1 MAPNGAYAIG
11 LIRQENLIE
20 AIPLWNRND
29 LMLFN
34 SIQFLVFF
42 AVFLPVYFFV
52 PSDRRWLPILV
63 ASYVFYMAWNVS
75 LSVLLMGLTVTA
87 FGSAIAIER
96 SAAPRLRQAILTAGI
111 CAELA
116 PLLIFKYTN
125 FVISTTNDLGAFL
138 GWTNSLPYVSLIL
151 PVGISFHTFQM
162 IGYLVDVHSGRVP
175 AERHFGRFAGFVVFF
190 PQLVAGPI
198 ERSYHMLPQFWRPT
212 RLEYVRVRDGLLQ
225 AGWGLSKKVCVA
237 DLVAPFVAGV
247 YANPRNYNGSYL
259 LIATVLFSIQIY
271 CDFSGYTDMALGIAK
286 ILGYD
291 LMANFRQPY
300 FSTSLAEFWRRW
312 HISLSTWFRDY
323 VYIPLGGNRVS
334 GFRWVFNIMIVF
346 ILSGVWHGPAWTF
359 VIWGALHGLCLV
371 IETKLRADLAQ
382 RDGRED
388 AEGGTHR
395 PALPRGP
402 AAPGLGGD
410 ELRRARE
417 LGLLPG
423 GERRRRV
430 LHPHPP
436 PRFRPRRVRD
446 LQDLE
451 PRELRA
457 VIGRLPDSRSVCRR
471 CRPAVPPRTRDASLG
486 NLASPVVL
494 RAGVDLQR
502 GLLRG
507 VRAARI
513 HLLCLLIALSES
525 LCILIANNIARR
537 PLPVE
542 PVSQEGTSTQ
552 GCVFVSR
559 RLRARAS
566 VARSR
571 AVRGPDWP
579 GTT

>member
-1 MAPNGAYAIG
+1 
-11 LIRQENLIE
+11 
-20 AIPLWNRND
+20 
-29 LMLFN
+29 MLFN
-34 SIQFLVFF
+34 SIQFLAFF
-42 AVFLPVYFFV
+42 IVFLPVYFFV

-63 ASYVFYMAWNVS
+63 ASYLFYMAWNVS
-75 LSVLLMGLTVTA
+75 LSALLMGLTVTA

-96 SAAPRLRQAILTAGI
+96 SAAPRIRQAILTAGI
-111 CAELA
+111 CAELV

-125 FVISTTNDLGAFL
+125 FVIRTTNDLGVFL
-138 GWTNSLPYVSLIL
+138 GSTSSLPYVSLIL

-162 IGYLVDVHSGRVP
+162 IGYLIDVHTGRVS

-359 VIWGALHGLCLV
+359 VIWGALHGLWLV
-371 IETKLRADLAQ
+371 IETTLRQTSAQ
-382 RDGRED
+382 RDAEED
-388 AEGGTHR
+388 AECGTHR
-395 PALPRGP
+395 PDYRADRLVVGWVVTNFVVLVSWVFFR
-402 AAPGLGGD
+402 AESVGD
-410 ELRRARE
+410 AFYILTH
-417 LGLLPG
+417 LIDFG
-423 GERRRRV
+423 RV
-430 LHPHPP
+430 EYGTFKIL
-436 PRFRPRRVRD
+436 
-446 LQDLE
+446 
-451 PRELRA
+451 
-457 VIGRLPDSRSVCRR
+457 
-471 CRPAVPPRTRDASLG
+471 
-486 NLASPVVL
+486 NLASFELLLVVFQILVLLAVDAVL
-494 RAGVDLQR
+494 RFRAERVMRLWEISQVRWSLALALIYNVVFFGVFEQLEFIYF
-502 GLLRG
+502 
-507 VRAARI
+507 A
-513 HLLCLLIALSES
+513 
-525 LCILIANNIARR
+525 
-537 PLPVE
+537 
-542 PVSQEGTSTQ
+542 
-552 GCVFVSR
+552 F
-559 RLRARAS
+559 
-566 VARSR
+566 
-571 AVRGPDWP
+571 
-579 GTT
+579 

>member
-1 MAPNGAYAIG
+1 
-11 LIRQENLIE
+11 
-20 AIPLWNRND
+20 
-29 LMLFN
+29 MLFN

-42 AVFLPVYFFV
+42 LVFLPVYFFV

-63 ASYVFYMAWNVS
+63 GSYIFYMAWNVS

-96 SAAPRLRQAILTAGI
+96 SAAPRLRKAILTAGV
-111 CAELA
+111 CAELV

-125 FVISTTNDLGAFL
+125 FVISTVNDLGAFL
-138 GWTNSLPYVSLIL
+138 GWTNSLPYVRLIL

-162 IGYLVDVHSGRVP
+162 IGYLVDVHTGRVS

-247 YANPRNYNGSYL
+247 YANPQNYNGSYL

-359 VIWGALHGLCLV
+359 VIWGALHGLWLV
-371 IETKLRADLAQ
+371 IETKLRETSAQ
-382 RDGRED
+382 RDAEED
-388 AEGGTHR
+388 AKCGTHR
-395 PALPRGP
+395 PDYRADRLVVGWVVTNFVVLVSWVFFR
-402 AAPGLGGD
+402 AESVGD
-410 ELRRARE
+410 AFYILTH
-417 LGLLPG
+417 LLDFG
-423 GERRRRV
+423 RV
-430 LHPHPP
+430 EYGTFKIL
-436 PRFRPRRVRD
+436 
-446 LQDLE
+446 
-451 PRELRA
+451 
-457 VIGRLPDSRSVCRR
+457 
-471 CRPAVPPRTRDASLG
+471 
-486 NLASPVVL
+486 NLASFELLLVVFQILVLLAVDAVL
-494 RAGVDLQR
+494 RFHPERVMRLWEISQVRWSLALALIYNVVFFGVFEQLEFIYF
-502 GLLRG
+502 
-507 VRAARI
+507 A
-513 HLLCLLIALSES
+513 
-525 LCILIANNIARR
+525 
-537 PLPVE
+537 
-542 PVSQEGTSTQ
+542 
-552 GCVFVSR
+552 F
-559 RLRARAS
+559 
-566 VARSR
+566 
-571 AVRGPDWP
+571 
-579 GTT
+579 

>member
-1 MAPNGAYAIG
+1 
-11 LIRQENLIE
+11 
-20 AIPLWNRND
+20 
-29 LMLFN
+29 MLFN

-42 AVFLPVYFFV
+42 VVFLPVYFFV

-87 FGSAIAIER
+87 FGSAIAMER
-96 SAAPRLRQAILTAGI
+96 SAAPRVRQAILTVGI

-138 GWTNSLPYVSLIL
+138 GWMNSLPYVSLIL

-162 IGYLVDVHSGRVP
+162 IGYLVDVQNGRVS

-300 FSTSLAEFWRRW
+300 FSASLTEFWRRW

-346 ILSGVWHGPAWTF
+346 ILSGFWHGPAWTF

-371 IETKLRADLAQ
+371 IETKRRETSAQ

-388 AEGGTHR
+388 AERGTQR
-395 PALPRGP
+395 PNVRADRLLVGWAVTNFVVLVSWVFFR
-402 AAPGLGGD
+402 AESVGD
-410 ELRRARE
+410 AFYILTHLLDFGRVEYGTFKILNLASFEL
-417 LGLLPG
+417 LLVVFQIL
-423 GERRRRV
+423 V
-430 LHPHPP
+430 LLVVDAVL
-436 PRFRPRRVRD
+436 RFRPERVMR
-446 LQDLE
+446 LWEISEVRWSLALALIYNVVFFGVFEQLE
-451 PRELRA
+451 FIYFA
-457 VIGRLPDSRSVCRR
+457 
-471 CRPAVPPRTRDASLG
+471 
-486 NLASPVVL
+486 
-494 RAGVDLQR
+494 
-502 GLLRG
+502 
-507 VRAARI
+507 
-513 HLLCLLIALSES
+513 
-525 LCILIANNIARR
+525 
-537 PLPVE
+537 
-542 PVSQEGTSTQ
+542 
-552 GCVFVSR
+552 F
-559 RLRARAS
+559 
-566 VARSR
+566 
-571 AVRGPDWP
+571 
-579 GTT
+579 